1 MRGGEDG
8 VAMVKEDARNP
19 SLDNDEKISICA
31 KEF

>member
-1 MRGGEDG
+1 MQGGRMG
-8 VAMVKEDARNP
+8 WLMVKEDARNP